1 MPLNIISNFAANV
14 AHRNLAMSDRGA
26 SASVAK
32 ISAGSRVLAARDD
45 AAALA
50 IGSRL
55 RAEVAAMKQAS
66 VNAGQAVSMLQIA
79 DGAMAQVN
87 DTLVRMQALSVQAGS
102 DQLGSVERSLIDAEF
117 QQLLLEVDRIA
128 ADTEFNGQSL
138 ISGGTLFNLV
148 QASDAGTDGF
158 SSIAFDS
165 SVTGSSVFQYSY
177 ASSTETLTV
186 TKTAVDGTQL
196 NTATGVDSTNFTDN
210 NISVTLASGVDPDS
224 FTYSYAEAT
233 QQLTVNNINTG
244 ETATVDI
251 TDSFNAAFG
260 SSTNILTAGQTLD
273 VEFASLGVTVTFDQ
287 GFDRTS
293 ALSVANAAATQ
304 ASASIADDTNGNGTI
319 SAISQA
325 TTGVTANAIEV
336 LKALNSAGA
345 AVYDAAAGT
354 LTLTLNLGVADTIS
368 LNGGNRITTA
378 FGNFD
383 FNGNANVTADGNAG
397 NFTLDFDGVSLFT
410 LTQNTDIDGGGD
422 DTGTLTVTVGNLF
435 SNVQSNSAGSNETV
449 QIDLTDNI
457 DAVAG
462 TGNNLSFD
470 QTLDVD
476 VEQFGVTLTLDKG
489 FDRTSNVTTTTGT
502 VTDSSTS
509 VTGTDSFA
517 VNSGFLTADV
527 YDALLKLGFDAATG
541 VGYNANTGV
550 LTLGT
555 TESTSGNGSAVLD
568 GLAGI
573 RYDNGVSGEASSNL
587 ENATSTVAI
596 GLVLAN
602 GSTVDLGDYTAAFRN
617 AAANG
622 STGSVGIQ
630 LGRGVFYNQVNA
642 NASSNSFTFKIGTG
656 QETQDSVTL
665 ELNSVTTQALG
676 INGLDTT
683 TSTNADTAAA
693 AISGGITTLNK
704 ARANIGASQ
713 NRLEIA
719 VSNLATA
726 TENTEAARSAL
737 LDLDV
742 AQEITTFTSK
752 QILVQAGVSMLAQA
766 NQLPQNLLRLLQ

>member
-1 MPLNIISNFAANV
+1 MPLNIVSNFAANV
-14 AHRNLAMSDRGA
+14 AHRNLSMSDRGA

-55 RAEVAAMKQAS
+55 RAEVAAMQQAS

-128 ADTEFNGQSL
+128 QDTEFNGQSL
-138 ISGGTLFNLV
+138 INGGTVFNLV

-158 SSIAFDS
+158 SNIAFDS

-177 ASSTETLTV
+177 TAATEVLTV
-186 TKTAVDGTQL
+186 TKTAVDGSTL
-196 NTATGVDSTNFTDN
+196 NTATELETNQLANNNVAISFDSTVNSED
-210 NISVTLASGVDPDS
+210 V
-224 FTYSYAEAT
+224 FTYSYEST
-233 QQLTVNNINTG
+233 GQFLTVTNQRTS
-244 ETATVDI
+244 ETATIDI

-260 SSTNILTAGQTLD
+260 SGTNVIASGQTLAVD
-273 VEFASLGVTVTFDQ
+273 FGSLGVTVTLDDA
-287 GFDRTS
+287 FDRTNDLAQTAVS
-293 ALSVANAAATQ
+293 SGANLTTANESFAYGTSITSTALDTLLNTTIGAGNGYDAATGILTLAAT
-304 ASASIADDTNGNGTI
+304 ASNTNSNTVVTGIAGVNLGNGVGNALTIADGTGDSTLVI
-319 SAISQA
+319 SDAN
-325 TTGVTANAIEV
+325 GVTLGTVTADYTAAVDGATSIIIDLGGLVRNV
-336 LKALNSAGA
+336 QTNSAG
-345 AVYDAAAGT
+345 
-354 LTLTLNLGVADTIS
+354 
-368 LNGGNRITTA
+368 
-378 FGNFD
+378 
-383 FNGNANVTADGNAG
+383 
-397 NFTLDFDGVSLFT
+397 
-410 LTQNTDIDGGGD
+410 TD
-422 DTGTLTVTVGNLF
+422 
-435 SNVQSNSAGSNETV
+435 ETV
-449 QIDLTDNI
+449 QVDLTDSL

-462 TGNNLSFD
+462 SGNNLSFD

-476 VEQFGVTLTLDKG
+476 VSQFGVTLTLDKG

-502 VTDSSTS
+502 TTDNSTS
-509 VTGTDSFA
+509 VNANTDSFTA
-517 VNSGFLTADV
+517 NAGFLTADV
-527 YDALLKLGFDAATG
+527 YDALLNLGFNSTTG
-541 VGYNANTGV
+541 IGYNATTGI

-555 TESTSGNGSAVLD
+555 TEATANSGSTVLD

-573 RYDNGVSGEASSNL
+573 TYDNGVSGEASANV
-587 ENATSTVAI
+587 ENGANTVAI
-596 GLVLAN
+596 GLVLSD
-602 GSTVDLGDYTAAFRN
+602 GSSVDLGDYTATFAN
-617 AAANG
+617 ASTDG
-622 STGSVGIQ
+622 STGTVGIQ
-630 LGRGVFYNQVNA
+630 LGRGVFFNQVNA
-642 NASSNSFTFKIGTG
+642 SALTNSFTFKIGTG

-665 ELNSVTTQALG
+665 SIDSVSTQALG

-683 TSTNADTAAA
+683 TSANADAAA
-693 AISGGITTLNK
+693 TAISSGITTLNR

-742 AQEITTFTSK
+742 AKEITTFTSK

>member
-14 AHRNLAMSDRGA
+14 AHRNLSMSDRGA
-26 SASVAK
+26 SGSVAK
-32 ISAGSRVLAARDD
+32 ISAGSRVLSASDD

-55 RAEVAAMKQAS
+55 RAEVAAMQQAS

-87 DTLVRMQALSVQAGS
+87 DTLVRMQALAVQAGS

-138 ISGGTLFNLV
+138 INGGTLFSLV

-158 SSIAFDS
+158 SNIAFDS

-177 ASSTETLTV
+177 ASATEVLTV
-186 TKTAVDGTQL
+186 TKTAVDGTTL
-196 NTATGVDSTNFTDN
+196 NTATAIETNQLPN
-210 NISVTLASGVDPDS
+210 NNVSIALGASANAEDAFS
-224 FTYSYAEAT
+224 YSYEST
-233 QQLTVNNINTG
+233 GQFLTVTNLRTS
-244 ETATVDI
+244 ETATIDI

-260 SSTNILTAGQTLD
+260 SSTNVIATGNTLEVD
-273 VEFASLGVTVTFDQ
+273 FGSLGVTVTLDD
-287 GFDRTS
+287 GFDRTNDLAQTAGS
-293 ALSVANAAATQ
+293 SGANLTTANETFVLGTSQTSTALNTLLNTTIGA
-304 ASASIADDTNGNGTI
+304 GNGYD
-319 SAISQA
+319 A
-325 TTGVTANAIEV
+325 TTGILTLAATADNTNNLTTIDAIAGV
-336 LKALNSAGA
+336 NFGNGVGAMSANIADGNGASFTISDANGVALGTFTADFTATADAATTIVIDLGGVVRNVQTNSAG
-345 AVYDAAAGT
+345 
-354 LTLTLNLGVADTIS
+354 
-368 LNGGNRITTA
+368 
-378 FGNFD
+378 
-383 FNGNANVTADGNAG
+383 
-397 NFTLDFDGVSLFT
+397 
-410 LTQNTDIDGGGD
+410 TD
-422 DTGTLTVTVGNLF
+422 
-435 SNVQSNSAGSNETV
+435 ETV

-457 DAVAG
+457 DAIAG

-470 QTLDVD
+470 QTLDVAVD
-476 VEQFGVTLTLDKG
+476 QFGVTLTLDKG

-509 VTGTDSFA
+509 VTGGDSFA
-517 VNSGFLTADV
+517 ASSGFLTADV
-527 YDALLKLGFDAATG
+527 YDALLNLGFNSTTG
-541 VGYNANTGV
+541 VGYNASTGI

-555 TESTSGNGSAVLD
+555 TEATANGGSAVLD

-573 RYDNGVSGEASSNL
+573 RYDNGVSGEASSNV
-587 ENATSTVAI
+587 ENGANTVAI
-596 GLVLAN
+596 GLVLAD
-602 GSTVDLGDYTAAFRN
+602 GSTVDLGDYTATFRN
-617 AAANG
+617 AAADG

-665 ELNSVTTQALG
+665 EINSVTTQALG
-676 INGLDTT
+676 INGLDTG
-683 TSTNADTAAA
+683 TSTNADAAA
-693 AISGGITTLNK
+693 SAISSGITSLNK

-742 AQEITTFTSK
+742 AKEITNFTSK